1 MSNKVVLVTG
11 GTRGTGEA
19 IVRDFASKGYDVI
32 INFLN
37 SLGKAENL
45 KLELEGKYG
54 IKIYPIKADLS
65 KEDEVNFL
73 IDESYRLAKKID
85 VLVNN
90 AAIVTD
96 KNMNER
102 TSDDWKQT
110 LDVNLIAP
118 FLLSKQI
125 GSKMFEAK
133 SGNIINIS
141 STNGLYGYT
150 PESIDYDA
158 SKAGLINLT
167 YDLAMQFAPYVRV
180 NCVAPGWINTEMNR
194 NLAEEYI
201 KKESERILLKRFA
214 EPIEIAKIVSFL
226 ASDDSSYI
234 NSTVITANGGM

>member
-1 MSNKVVLVTG
+1 MSNRVVLVTG

-45 KLELEGKYG
+45 KLELEGRCNVN
-54 IKIYPIKADLS
+54 IYPIKADLS
-65 KEDEVNFL
+65 KEEDIEFLVN
-73 IDESYRLAKKID
+73 ESYRLAGRID

-90 AAIVTD
+90 AAIVYD
-96 KNMNER
+96 KDFYER
-102 TSDDWKQT
+102 TSNDWKET

-118 FLLSKQI
+118 FLLSKYI
-125 GSKMFEAK
+125 GKKMFEEK
-133 SGNIINIS
+133 SGSIINIS
-141 STNGLYGYT
+141 STNGMYGYT
-150 PESIDYDA
+150 PQSIDYDA

-180 NCVAPGWINTEMNR
+180 NCVAPGWINTEMNK
-194 NLAEEYI
+194 NLPEEYI
-201 KKESERILLKRFA
+201 KQESERILLKRFA
-214 EPIEIAKIVSFL
+214 DPMEIAKIVSFL

-234 NSTVITANGGM
+234 NGTIIKANGGM

>member
-1 MSNKVVLVTG
+1 MSNRVVLVTG

-45 KLELEGKYG
+45 KLELEGRCNVN
-54 IKIYPIKADLS
+54 IYPIKADLS
-65 KEDEVNFL
+65 KEEDIEFLVN
-73 IDESYRLAKKID
+73 ESYRLAGRID

-90 AAIVTD
+90 AAIVYD
-96 KNMNER
+96 KDFYER
-102 TSDDWKQT
+102 TSNDWKET

-118 FLLSKQI
+118 FLLSKYI
-125 GSKMFEAK
+125 GKKMFEEK
-133 SGNIINIS
+133 SGSIINIS
-141 STNGLYGYT
+141 STNGMYGYT
-150 PESIDYDA
+150 PQSIDYDA

-180 NCVAPGWINTEMNR
+180 NCVAPGWINTEMNK
-194 NLAEEYI
+194 NLPEEYI
-201 KKESERILLKRFA
+201 KQESERILLKRFA
-214 EPIEIAKIVSFL
+214 EPMEIAKIVSFL

-234 NSTVITANGGM
+234 NGTIIKANGGM